1 MMALTIFVL
10 LGALIVQYLMQK
22 QEKLRLQIFDQLEP
36 KQEKLLLQMK
46 QFILGREAASKQETI
61 TREAA
66 SKLEMKDFI
75 QKQISFAVVE
85 LSKFC
90 S

>member
-1 MMALTIFVL
+1 MMIQLMALTIFVL

-22 QEKLRLQIFDQLEP
+22 QEKLLLQISNQLES
-36 KQEKLLLQMK
+36 KQEKLLLEMK
-46 QFILGREAASKQETI
+46 QFILGREAA
-61 TREAA
+61 
-66 SKLEMKDFI
+66 MKDFI

>member
-1 MMALTIFVL
+1 MMIQLMALTIFVL

-22 QEKLRLQIFDQLEP
+22 QEKLLLQISNQLES
-36 KQEKLLLQMK
+36 KQEKLLLEMK
-46 QFILGREAASKQETI
+46 QFILGREAASKQETV

-66 SKLEMKDFI
+66 MKDFI

>member
-1 MMALTIFVL
+1 MMIQLMALTIFAL

-22 QEKLRLQIFDQLEP
+22 QEKLLLQISNQLES
-36 KQEKLLLQMK
+36 KQEKLLLEMK
-46 QFILGREAASKQETI
+46 QFILGREAASKQETV

-66 SKLEMKDFI
+66 MKEFI

>member
-1 MMALTIFVL
+1 MMMALTIFVL

-22 QEKLRLQIFDQLEP
+22 QEKLLLQISNQLES
-36 KQEKLLLQMK
+36 KQEKLLLEMK
-46 QFILGREAASKQETI
+46 QFILGREAASKQETV

-66 SKLEMKDFI
+66 MKDFI